1 MDALQIFNYNEHP
14 IRTIERDG
22 DPWFVGKDVAE
33 VLGYTNSRKALLDHV
48 DDEDKGVT
56 KCDTPG
62 GEQEMVIINESGL
75 YSLVFNSKLPFAK
88 HFKHWV
94 TSEVLPSIRKH
105 GAYATPVTAAQMLAD
120 PNIAIELL
128 KTLVTEQAAKAELQN
143 QINELVPK
151 ANFCDMVLRSSNLVS
166 VSVIAKDYGMSA
178 VRFNKLLQEH
188 GIQYKQGDKW
198 MLYSKYDGLG
208 YAQYDTFHYV
218 DGKTGEDG
226 SRVSLKWT
234 QKGRMFIYDHFKAQG
249 ILPVMEREMA

>member
-1 MDALQIFNYNEHP
+1 MNALQIFNYNEKP
-14 IRTIERDG
+14 IRTIDRDG

-33 VLGYTNSRKALLDHV
+33 VLGYKDSVNALKAHV
-48 DDEDKGVT
+48 DEEDKAGWQIT
-56 KCDTPG
+56 TQF
-62 GEQEMVIINESGL
+62 GEKEAVIINESGL
-75 YSLVFNSKLPFAK
+75 YSLVFNSKLPKAK
-88 HFKHWV
+88 QFKRWV

-105 GAYATPVTAAQMLAD
+105 GAYITPVTSEQM
-120 PNIAIELL
+120 IANPSFAVELL
-128 KTLVTEQAAKAELQN
+128 KTLVAEQTAKAQLQN
-143 QINELVPK
+143 QIAELAPK
-151 ANFCDMVLRSSNLVS
+151 ALYCDEVLHSPNLVS

-178 VRFNKLLQEH
+178 VRFNKILHEQ

-234 QKGRMFIYDHFKAQG
+234 QKGRLFIYDHLKARG
-249 ILPVMEREMA
+249 ILPVMESA

>member
-1 MDALQIFNYNEHP
+1 MNALQIFNYNEKP
-14 IRTIERDG
+14 IRTIDRDG

-33 VLGYTNSRKALLDHV
+33 VLGYKDSVNALKAHV
-48 DDEDKGVT
+48 DEEDKAGWQIT
-56 KCDTPG
+56 TQF
-62 GEQEMVIINESGL
+62 GEKEAVIINESGL
-75 YSLVFNSKLPFAK
+75 YSLVFNSKLPTAK
-88 HFKHWV
+88 QFKRWV

-105 GAYATPVTAAQMLAD
+105 GAYITPVTSEQM
-120 PNIAIELL
+120 IANPSFAVELL
-128 KTLVTEQAAKAELQN
+128 KTLVAEQTAKAQLQN
-143 QINELVPK
+143 QIAELAPK
-151 ANFCDMVLRSSNLVS
+151 ALYCDEVLHSPNLVS

-178 VRFNKLLQEH
+178 VRFNKILHEQ

-234 QKGRMFIYDHFKAQG
+234 QKGRLFIYDHLKARG
-249 ILPVMEREMA
+249 ILPVMESA